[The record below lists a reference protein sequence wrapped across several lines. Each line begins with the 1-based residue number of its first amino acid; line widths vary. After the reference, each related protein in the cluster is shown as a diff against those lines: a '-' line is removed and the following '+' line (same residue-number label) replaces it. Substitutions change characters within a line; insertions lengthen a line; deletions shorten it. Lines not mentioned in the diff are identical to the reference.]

1 MVIEKLCL
9 INHLRG
15 ELVNDEP
22 QNQKKKEKNLSGL
35 ICKKK
40 NYMIT
45 KKQQQ

>member
-22 QNQKKKEKNLSGL
+22 QNQKKEEKLKWLNLQKEKL
-35 ICKKK
+35 
-40 NYMIT
+40 YDH
-45 KKQQQ
+45 